1 LIDTKLHFFE
11 NKYPLT
17 SKISCIFA
25 IRFFNLQILKV
36 FRSIDEVCDIQA
48 SVVSTGTF
56 DGVHFGHKA
65 IIARM
70 KEISKENNLLS
81 VIATF
86 DPHPRIALNKDVARL
101 SLLSTLDEKLLL
113 FEKLGIDV
121 TVVIPFTVEFAA
133 TPYTAYISRFLVERL
148 HARNVV
154 LGYNHHF
161 GEARSGNY
169 HALADLGGVHHYA
182 VTEVEP
188 QLCEGHSVSS
198 SYIRNVINDG
208 DLELAAKLLGYP
220 YFISGEVVH
229 GNHRGTSM
237 GYPTANILVED
248 SYKLIPPKG
257 VYAVK
262 FRLKNQEYLGMC
274 SIGTNPT
281 FNDPNQSIEVNIF
294 DFAEVIYGERV
305 EVIFCKYLRPEE
317 KYASVENLV
326 AQLHSDKE
334 NTLSFFKNNI

>member
-1 LIDTKLHFFE
+1 MIDTKLHFFE

-36 FRSIDEVCDIQA
+36 FRSIDEVCDLQA

-70 KEISKENNLLS
+70 KEISKENNLQS
-81 VIATF
+81 VVVTF
-86 DPHPRIALNKDVARL
+86 DPHPRIALNKDVAKL
-101 SLLSTLDEKLLL
+101 SLLNTLDEKLSL
-113 FEKLGIDV
+113 FEKLGIDI
-121 TVVIPFTVEFAA
+121 TVVIPFNAEFAA

-148 HARNVV
+148 HARYVV

-169 HALADLGGVHHYA
+169 QALADLGAIHHYE

-208 DLELAAKLLGYP
+208 DLELAAKLLGYD
-220 YFISGEVVH
+220 YFVSGEVVH
-229 GNHRGTSM
+229 GNHRGTSL
-237 GYPTANILVED
+237 GFPTANILVTD
-248 SYKLIPPKG
+248 HFKMIPPNG
-257 VYAVK
+257 VYVVK
-262 FRLKNQEYLGMC
+262 FRLNENVFAGMC
-274 SIGTNPT
+274 SVGTNPT
-281 FNDPNQSIEVNIF
+281 FNDGKQSIEVNIF
-294 DFAEVIYGERV
+294 DFSEMIYGERA
-305 EVIFCKYLRPEE
+305 EVSFCKFLRPEE
-317 KYASVENLV
+317 KYTSVDNLI
-326 AQLHSDKE
+326 AQLRTDKE
-334 NTLSFFKNNI
+334 NTLAFFKNNI